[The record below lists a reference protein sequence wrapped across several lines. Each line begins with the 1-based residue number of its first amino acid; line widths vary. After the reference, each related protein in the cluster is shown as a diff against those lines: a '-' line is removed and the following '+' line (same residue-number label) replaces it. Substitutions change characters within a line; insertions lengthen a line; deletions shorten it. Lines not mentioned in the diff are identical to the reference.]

1 MSSVGALRSFPS
13 RNSLSNASN
22 NNTNNNRS
30 FLPSTP
36 PTPSTL
42 EQSSILNSIQRRV
55 RERSTD
61 DTFGGGEGTALLLRN
76 LENDL
81 QLAAQ
86 VGTVLLEEKQKL
98 EKEKNKIEAAN
109 NVLLDRVT
117 AGTKESA
124 LLQRVSSQSLF
135 TFFRSGCFLI
145 YSYPILYCRD

>member
-22 NNTNNNRS
+22 NNNNTSNNNRS

-36 PTPSTL
+36 PTTSTL
-42 EQSSILNSIQRRV
+42 KQSSILNSIQRRV
-55 RERSTD
+55 RERSND
-61 DTFGGGEGTALLLRN
+61 DTFGGGEGTALLIRN

-98 EKEKNKIEAAN
+98 EKEKTKIEAAN

-117 AGTKESA
+117 AGTKEKKSK
-124 LLQRVSSQSLF
+124 
-135 TFFRSGCFLI
+135 
-145 YSYPILYCRD
+145 